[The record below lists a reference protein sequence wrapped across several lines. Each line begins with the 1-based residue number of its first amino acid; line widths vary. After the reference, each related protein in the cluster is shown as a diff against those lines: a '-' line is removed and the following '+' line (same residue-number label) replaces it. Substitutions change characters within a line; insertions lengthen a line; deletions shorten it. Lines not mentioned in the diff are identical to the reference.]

1 MFRRALWLRKTLW
14 TQYWGDNSPLA
25 SRRPSLTLREGR
37 EKKKI
42 KNFKNKNKMSKI
54 IEVKNLT
61 KSFKTGEEE
70 LVVLNKMSFEIE
82 EGSFFSITGR
92 SGSGKS
98 TLLYQLGL
106 LDHPNSGD
114 IIIDGIN
121 ITNLNHKDRTRFRL
135 KELGY
140 VFQDYALVPELSA
153 IENTVIPLLMQ
164 GLDKKMAYQKAE
176 DALKKIGM
184 GERLTNLPNQLSGGE
199 QQRVS
204 IARAIAHDP
213 KIIFADEPT
222 ANLDSETADTVM
234 KTFLELNANGQT
246 IIMVTHEPEYARLTK
261 RIIKIDKGVILAD
274 GGPES
279 AV

>member
-1 MFRRALWLRKTLW
+1 
-14 TQYWGDNSPLA
+14 
-25 SRRPSLTLREGR
+25 
-37 EKKKI
+37 
-42 KNFKNKNKMSKI
+42 MSKI
-54 IEVKNLT
+54 IEIKNLK
-61 KSFKTGEEE
+61 KSFKTGNTE
-70 LVVLNKMSFEIE
+70 LVVLNDISFSIE
-82 EGSFFSITGR
+82 EGDFFSITGR

-106 LDHPNSGD
+106 LDHPNSGG

-121 ITNLNHKDRTRFRL
+121 VSALDHDERTKFRL

-140 VFQDYALVPELSA
+140 VFQDYALVPELTS

-164 GLDKKMAYQKAE
+164 GLGKEEAYKKAE
-176 DALKKIGM
+176 KALQKIGM
-184 GERLTNLPNQLSGGE
+184 GDRLNNLPSQLSGGE

-234 KTFLELNANGQT
+234 KAFLELNSSGQT
-246 IIMVTHEPEYARLTK
+246 IIMVTHEPEYAKLTK
-261 RIIKIDKGVILAD
+261 RVIKLGDGKILAD
-274 GGPES
+274 GKPGS
-279 AV
+279 FI